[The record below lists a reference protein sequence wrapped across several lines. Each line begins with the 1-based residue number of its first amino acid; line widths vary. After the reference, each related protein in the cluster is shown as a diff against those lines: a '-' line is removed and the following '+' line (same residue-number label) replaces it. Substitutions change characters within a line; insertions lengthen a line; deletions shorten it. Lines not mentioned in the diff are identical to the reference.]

1 MSIQLWMHSNNLFA
15 TSISKCKKQE
25 HREINKAY
33 EKMHELNFVFQSINK
48 IMLLQVASYGI
59 YSKKIFSFTFTHCF
73 GSMNTQQNEKNWRNF
88 LEIYVSQILMT
99 HRFFK
104 ITMHSLKSTRKMSL
118 TKFCLMFLFY
128 IFWKHQIIEGFL
140 VFSGRIKWKISR
152 SWVNSLD
159 KQTDFKYFQRHLHK
173 YLSKLR
179 TRKYYK
185 LVDFLFVITLN
196 FENCHDQEIL

>member
-1 MSIQLWMHSNNLFA
+1 MHSKNWFA

-104 ITMHSLKSTRKMSL
+104 ITLHSLKSTRKMSL
-118 TKFCLMFLFY
+118 TKFWLMFLFY

-152 SWVNSLD
+152 SWINSLD
-159 KQTDFKYFQRHLHK
+159 KQTDFKYFQATPTQVSVK
-173 YLSKLR
+173 TANQK
-179 TRKYYK
+179 
-185 LVDFLFVITLN
+185 
-196 FENCHDQEIL
+196 IL

>member
-1 MSIQLWMHSNNLFA
+1 MSIQLWMHSNNWFA

-118 TKFCLMFLFY
+118 TKFWLMFLFY

-152 SWVNSLD
+152 SWINSLD
-159 KQTDFKYFQRHLHK
+159 KQTDFKYFQATPTQVSVK
-173 YLSKLR
+173 TANQK
-179 TRKYYK
+179 
-185 LVDFLFVITLN
+185 
-196 FENCHDQEIL
+196 IL